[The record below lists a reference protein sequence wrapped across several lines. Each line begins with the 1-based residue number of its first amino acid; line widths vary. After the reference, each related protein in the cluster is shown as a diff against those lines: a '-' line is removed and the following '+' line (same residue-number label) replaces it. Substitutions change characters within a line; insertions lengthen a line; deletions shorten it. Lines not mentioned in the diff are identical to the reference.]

1 MIERFGPLI
10 LIAGLAAAA
19 VNAFG
24 PPRAATL
31 AVAVIVGALA
41 LVPVG
46 GPSATDLVYSF
57 TGPLSGA
64 TLVLMAAG
72 IAGLFWPDRALNST
86 LGVTALAGLVVV
98 VAVPLYA
105 TVIAGGSFD
114 LYRWGYSGW
123 ALPAGVLVL
132 LLIGLYVGA
141 PAVAV
146 WVALSG
152 VLYLAGA
159 YASRN
164 LFDYLVDPVAV
175 VFALVVLVQAA
186 LMRIWP

>member
-1 MIERFGPLI
+1 MVDRLGPLI

-19 VNAFG
+19 AHAFG
-24 PPRAATL
+24 PPWAATL
-31 AVAVIVGALA
+31 AVFAIVGAMA

-46 GPSATDLVYSF
+46 RLSATDRVYSF

-64 TLVLMAAG
+64 ALVLMAAG
-72 IAGLFWPDRALNST
+72 IAGLFWPDMALNST
-86 LGVTALAGLVVV
+86 LGVTVLAGIV
-98 VAVPLYA
+98 VAVALPLYA
-105 TVIAGGSFD
+105 TVLAGGRFD
-114 LYRWGYSGW
+114 PYRWGYGGW
-123 ALPAGVLVL
+123 ALPAGAFALALVCL
-132 LLIGLYVGA
+132 ALGA

-164 LFDYLVDPVAV
+164 FFDYLVDPVAV
-175 VFALVVLVQAA
+175 VFAMVVLSQAA
-186 LMRIWP
+186 LVGLWP